1 MAQNSALYNSDNDA
15 DVEVQERIDDFFA
28 SVLGLMSVSNNQPKR
43 NAQELVT
50 ARRRVEEIL
59 LAKQNRNLYE
69 DELNEVY

>member
-59 LAKQNRNLYE
+59 LSKQNRNLYE